1 MFECV
6 SIKDATISAC
16 KTVFPFGK
24 LNIIVLALVSL
35 CDVIMYNYTWLV
47 YVTVM

>member
-24 LNIIVLALVSL
+24 LNVCIYLVNL
-35 CDVIMYNYTWLV
+35 CYCDVIM
-47 YVTVM
+47 